1 MPTQSPPPA
10 SVWCEH
16 VGHRFKAVNQL
27 HRVVG
32 ADLPAE
38 PEKKWVEIE
47 IGAGHVEVEL
57 AHVTVRGGV
66 EPDRGAIHQTRY
78 DREQALVS
86 LVFPP
91 RDPRLG
97 DADDAHTCGRRAV
110 GKIETCIP
118 DQLRRMGRTGAEGE
132 GRVRPVSINAPDR
145 GEATQIPHPDKD
157 RVRFAQPGRE
167 RCSLSVDR
175 VHDAGNDDDV
185 GRLPEV
191 GHRRFSYAV
200 IAGHRPDEEVRE
212 QLVLAGT
219 PTGRSLIDPGEDV
232 PERVLLVSLIGQVVE
247 RL

>member
-1 MPTQSPPPA
+1 MVPRVREALSSCSDSPRSCLTKRWVGGRGRGMPTQSPPPA
-10 SVWCEH
+10 SAWCEH

-132 GRVRPVSINAPDR
+132 GRVRPVSINALRSRRGDPDSTPGQR
-145 GEATQIPHPDKD
+145 SCA
-157 RVRFAQPGRE
+157 VRP
-167 RCSLSVDR
+167 
-175 VHDAGNDDDV
+175 AG
-185 GRLPEV
+185 
-191 GHRRFSYAV
+191 A
-200 IAGHRPDEEVRE
+200 
-212 QLVLAGT
+212 
-219 PTGRSLIDPGEDV
+219 
-232 PERVLLVSLIGQVVE
+232 
-247 RL
+247 